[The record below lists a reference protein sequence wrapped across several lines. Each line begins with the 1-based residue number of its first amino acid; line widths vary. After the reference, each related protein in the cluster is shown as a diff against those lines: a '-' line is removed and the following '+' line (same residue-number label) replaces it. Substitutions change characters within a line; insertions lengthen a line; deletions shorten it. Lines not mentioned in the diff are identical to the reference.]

1 MTAGT
6 STQPEP
12 GSRADVI
19 RTWDARADR
28 YLELFR
34 HELAGKPFDRAVLSG
49 FAERVGAG
57 GRVCDAGCGPCAH
70 VAAFLSGEGLSVLGI
85 DISPRC
91 IQLARLERPDLR
103 FEVLDF
109 RSQFLSAPGSGG
121 PLDGIVAYYALHD
134 QPKALLPGTFAAW
147 ALAIRPGGQLLVV
160 AKEGTSDGVINDPLG
175 SDMRVYWAEFG
186 ADEFRQASES
196 AGFRVDSC
204 EVREA
209 YEDEIP
215 ARRIFL
221 MATR

>member
-1 MTAGT
+1 MDR
-6 STQPEP
+6 SVQPI
-12 GSRADVI
+12 SRI
-19 RTWDARADR
+19 
-28 YLELFR
+28 
-34 HELAGKPFDRAVLSG
+34 
-49 FAERVGAG
+49 
-57 GRVCDAGCGPCAH
+57 
-70 VAAFLSGEGLSVLGI
+70 SVLGA

-91 IQLARLERPDLR
+91 IQLARLEQPDLR

-109 RSQFLSAPGSGG
+109 RSQILPAPGE

-147 ALAIRPGGQLLVV
+147 ALAIRPGGQLLVA

-186 ADEFRQASES
+186 ADELHQAAES

-204 EVREA
+204 QVREA
-209 YEDEIP
+209 LEDEIP

-221 MATR
+221 TATR

>member
-6 STQPEP
+6 STQPQP

-57 GRVCDAGCGPCAH
+57 GRICDAGCGPCAH
-70 VAAFLSGEGLSVLGI
+70 VAAFLSGKGLSVLGA

-91 IQLARLERPDLR
+91 IQLARLEQPDLR

-109 RSQFLSAPGSGG
+109 RSQILPAPGG

-147 ALAIRPGGQLLVV
+147 ALAIRPGGQLLVA
-160 AKEGTSDGVINDPLG
+160 AKEGTNDGVINDPLG

-186 ADEFRQASES
+186 ADELHQAAES

-204 EVREA
+204 QVREG

-221 MATR
+221 TATR